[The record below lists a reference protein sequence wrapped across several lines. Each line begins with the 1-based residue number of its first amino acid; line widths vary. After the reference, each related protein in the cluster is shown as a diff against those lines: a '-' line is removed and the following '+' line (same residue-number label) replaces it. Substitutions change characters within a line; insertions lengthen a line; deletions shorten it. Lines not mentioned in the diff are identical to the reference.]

1 MVNDISKTV
10 IEVKDLFKVYEG
22 PVPVKAVNGISLTI
36 KEGEFTAL
44 KGPSGCGKTTLL
56 QILAGLETPSVG
68 KVFFNDINLSANN
81 KTQFTQLRSSLF
93 GFVYQFHYLL
103 EDLTIL
109 ENCELTFQILQSK
122 DRTADHQSILAIFDE
137 LGISHLKDHYPF
149 MLSGGER
156 QRAAIAR
163 AVAHKPTFLL
173 MDEPTGNLDNEN
185 AAIIQELTINL
196 SKKLNMGIIV
206 ATHDLDYAKQ
216 LDDVYKIE
224 NTKLHKIDNE

>member
-1 MVNDISKTV
+1 
-10 IEVKDLFKVYEG
+10 
-22 PVPVKAVNGISLTI
+22 
-36 KEGEFTAL
+36 
-44 KGPSGCGKTTLL
+44 
-56 QILAGLETPSVG
+56 
-68 KVFFNDINLSANN
+68 
-81 KTQFTQLRSSLF
+81 
-93 GFVYQFHYLL
+93 
-103 EDLTIL
+103 
-109 ENCELTFQILQSK
+109 
-122 DRTADHQSILAIFDE
+122 
-137 LGISHLKDHYPF
+137 

-163 AVAHKPTFLL
+163 AVAHRPTFLL

-224 NTKLHKIDNE
+224 NTKLHRIDNE

>member
-1 MVNDISKTV
+1 
-10 IEVKDLFKVYEG
+10 
-22 PVPVKAVNGISLTI
+22 
-36 KEGEFTAL
+36 
-44 KGPSGCGKTTLL
+44 
-56 QILAGLETPSVG
+56 
-68 KVFFNDINLSANN
+68 
-81 KTQFTQLRSSLF
+81 
-93 GFVYQFHYLL
+93 
-103 EDLTIL
+103 
-109 ENCELTFQILQSK
+109 
-122 DRTADHQSILAIFDE
+122 
-137 LGISHLKDHYPF
+137 

-224 NTKLHKIDNE
+224 NTKLHKIDQ

>member
-1 MVNDISKTV
+1 MNKLQAKNISMSFASAQNTVDVLTDISLV
-10 IEVKDLFKVYEG
+10 LDEG
-22 PVPVKAVNGISLTI
+22 QSIAIIGS
-36 KEGEFTAL
+36 
-44 KGPSGCGKTTLL
+44 SGCGKTTLL

-224 NTKLHKIDNE
+224 NTKLHRIDNE

>member
-1 MVNDISKTV
+1 MNKLQAKNISMSFTSAQHTVDVLADISLV
-10 IEVKDLFKVYEG
+10 LDEG
-22 PVPVKAVNGISLTI
+22 QSIGIIGS
-36 KEGEFTAL
+36 
-44 KGPSGCGKTTLL
+44 SGCGKTTLL
-56 QILAGLETPSVG
+56 QILAGLETPSAG
-68 KVFFNDINLSANN
+68 KVFFNNINLSENN

-103 EDLTIL
+103 EDLTIF

-122 DRTADHQSILAIFDE
+122 DRTANHQSILAIFDE

-224 NTKLHKIDNE
+224 NTKLHKVDNE

>member
-1 MVNDISKTV
+1 MSFCSAQHSVDVLDDITL
-10 IEVKDLFKVYEG
+10 ELQEG
-22 PVPVKAVNGISLTI
+22 QSIGIIGS
-36 KEGEFTAL
+36 
-44 KGPSGCGKTTLL
+44 SGCGKTTLL
-56 QILAGLETPSVG
+56 QILAGLETPSEG
-68 KVFFNDINLSANN
+68 KVFFNDINLSDNN
-81 KTQFTQLRSSLF
+81 KKQFNQLRSSLF

-103 EDLTIL
+103 EDLTL
-109 ENCELTFQILQSK
+109 FENCELTFQIMQSK
-122 DRTADHQSILAIFDE
+122 DQAANQRSIFAIFEE

-216 LDDVYKIE
+216 LDDIYKIE
-224 NTKLHKIDNE
+224 NNKLHKIKDE

>member
-1 MVNDISKTV
+1 MNKLQAKNISMSFASAQNTVDVLTDISLV
-10 IEVKDLFKVYEG
+10 LDEG
-22 PVPVKAVNGISLTI
+22 QSIGIIGS
-36 KEGEFTAL
+36 
-44 KGPSGCGKTTLL
+44 SGCGKTTLL

-122 DRTADHQSILAIFDE
+122 DRTADHQRILAIFDE

-224 NTKLHKIDNE
+224 NTKLHRIDNE

>member
-1 MVNDISKTV
+1 MSFSSAQHSVDVLDDITL
-10 IEVKDLFKVYEG
+10 ELQEG
-22 PVPVKAVNGISLTI
+22 QSIGIIGS
-36 KEGEFTAL
+36 
-44 KGPSGCGKTTLL
+44 SGCGKTTLL
-56 QILAGLETPSVG
+56 QILAGLETPSEG
-68 KVFFNDINLSANN
+68 KVFFNDINLSDNN
-81 KTQFTQLRSSLF
+81 KKQFNQLRSSLF

-103 EDLTIL
+103 EDLTL
-109 ENCELTFQILQSK
+109 FENCELTFQIMQSK
-122 DRTADHQSILAIFDE
+122 VQAANQQSIFAIFEE

-216 LDDVYKIE
+216 LDDIYKIE
-224 NTKLHKIDNE
+224 NNKLHKIKDE

>member
-1 MVNDISKTV
+1 MNRLQALNISMSFTNAQHSV
-10 IEVKDLFKVYEG
+10 DVLE
-22 PVPVKAVNGISLTI
+22 GISLVLH
-36 KEGEFTAL
+36 EGQSI
-44 KGPSGCGKTTLL
+44 GIIGSSGCGKTTLL
-56 QILAGLETPSVG
+56 QILAGLESPTAG
-68 KVFFNDINLSANN
+68 KVIFNDINLSANN

-103 EDLTIL
+103 EDLTLL
-109 ENCELTFQILQSK
+109 ENCELTFQILKSK
-122 DRTADHQSILAIFDE
+122 DRKANYQSILAIFDE
-137 LGISHLKDHYPF
+137 LGISHLKNHYPY

-185 AAIIQELTINL
+185 AEVIQELTIKL

-216 LDDVYKIE
+216 LDEVYKIE
-224 NTKLHKIDNE
+224 NTKLQKIEDE

>member
-1 MVNDISKTV
+1 
-10 IEVKDLFKVYEG
+10 
-22 PVPVKAVNGISLTI
+22 
-36 KEGEFTAL
+36 
-44 KGPSGCGKTTLL
+44 
-56 QILAGLETPSVG
+56 
-68 KVFFNDINLSANN
+68 
-81 KTQFTQLRSSLF
+81 
-93 GFVYQFHYLL
+93 
-103 EDLTIL
+103 
-109 ENCELTFQILQSK
+109 
-122 DRTADHQSILAIFDE
+122 
-137 LGISHLKDHYPF
+137 

-216 LDDVYKIE
+216 LDDVYRIE

>member
-1 MVNDISKTV
+1 MNKLQAKNISMSFASAQNTVDVLTDISLV
-10 IEVKDLFKVYEG
+10 LDEG
-22 PVPVKAVNGISLTI
+22 QSIGIIGS
-36 KEGEFTAL
+36 
-44 KGPSGCGKTTLL
+44 SGCGKTTLL

-68 KVFFNDINLSANN
+68 KVFFNDINLSADN

-122 DRTADHQSILAIFDE
+122 DRTADRQSILAIFDE

-224 NTKLHKIDNE
+224 NTKLHRIDNE

>member
-1 MVNDISKTV
+1 MNKLQAKNISMSFASAQNTVDVLTDISLV
-10 IEVKDLFKVYEG
+10 LDEG
-22 PVPVKAVNGISLTI
+22 QSIGIIGS
-36 KEGEFTAL
+36 
-44 KGPSGCGKTTLL
+44 SGCGKTTLL

-122 DRTADHQSILAIFDE
+122 DRTADRQSILAIFDE

-224 NTKLHKIDNE
+224 NTKLHRIDNE

>member
-1 MVNDISKTV
+1 MNKLKALNISMSFSNTQHSVDVLDDITL
-10 IEVKDLFKVYEG
+10 ELQEG
-22 PVPVKAVNGISLTI
+22 QSIGIIGS
-36 KEGEFTAL
+36 
-44 KGPSGCGKTTLL
+44 SGCGKTTLL
-56 QILAGLETPSVG
+56 QILAGLETPSEG
-68 KVFFNDINLSANN
+68 KVFFNDINLSDNN
-81 KTQFTQLRSSLF
+81 KKQFNQLRSSLF

-103 EDLTIL
+103 EDLTL
-109 ENCELTFQILQSK
+109 FENCELTFQIMQSK
-122 DRTADHQSILAIFDE
+122 DQAANQQSIFAIFEE

-216 LDDVYKIE
+216 LDDIYKIE
-224 NTKLHKIDNE
+224 NNKLHKIKDE

>member
-1 MVNDISKTV
+1 MNRLQASNISMSFTNAQHSV
-10 IEVKDLFKVYEG
+10 DVLE
-22 PVPVKAVNGISLTI
+22 GISLVLH
-36 KEGEFTAL
+36 EGQSI
-44 KGPSGCGKTTLL
+44 GIIGSSGCGKTTLL
-56 QILAGLETPSVG
+56 QILAGLESPTAG
-68 KVFFNDINLSANN
+68 KVIFNDINLSANN

-103 EDLTIL
+103 EDLTLL
-109 ENCELTFQILQSK
+109 ENCELTFQILKSK
-122 DRTADHQSILAIFDE
+122 DRKANYQSILAILDE
-137 LGISHLKDHYPF
+137 LGISHLKNHYPY

-185 AAIIQELTINL
+185 AEVIQELTIKL

-216 LDDVYKIE
+216 LDEVYKIE
-224 NTKLHKIDNE
+224 NTKLQKIEDE

>member
-1 MVNDISKTV
+1 MNKLQAKNISMSFTGAQHTVDVLADISLV
-10 IEVKDLFKVYEG
+10 LEEG
-22 PVPVKAVNGISLTI
+22 QSIGIIGS
-36 KEGEFTAL
+36 
-44 KGPSGCGKTTLL
+44 SGCGKTTLL
-56 QILAGLETPSVG
+56 QILAGLETPSAG

-103 EDLTIL
+103 EDLTIF

-122 DRTADHQSILAIFDE
+122 DRTANRQSILAIFDE
-137 LGISHLKDHYPF
+137 LGISHLKNHYPF

-185 AAIIQELTINL
+185 AVIIQELTINL

-224 NTKLHKIDNE
+224 NTKLHRIDNE

>member
-1 MVNDISKTV
+1 MNKLQAKNISMSFTSAQHSVDVLADISLV
-10 IEVKDLFKVYEG
+10 LGEG
-22 PVPVKAVNGISLTI
+22 KSIGIIGS
-36 KEGEFTAL
+36 
-44 KGPSGCGKTTLL
+44 SGCGKTTLL

>member
-1 MVNDISKTV
+1 MNKLQAKNISMSFVNAQHTVDVLTDISLV
-10 IEVKDLFKVYEG
+10 LDEG
-22 PVPVKAVNGISLTI
+22 QSIAIIGS
-36 KEGEFTAL
+36 
-44 KGPSGCGKTTLL
+44 SGCGKTTLL

-103 EDLTIL
+103 EDLTIF
-109 ENCELTFQILQSK
+109 ENCELTFQILQLK
-122 DRTADHQSILAIFDE
+122 DRAANHQSILAIFEE
-137 LGISHLKDHYPF
+137 LGISHLKNHYPF

-224 NTKLHKIDNE
+224 NTKLHKIDHE

>member
-1 MVNDISKTV
+1 MSFSSAQHSVDVLDDITL
-10 IEVKDLFKVYEG
+10 ELQEG
-22 PVPVKAVNGISLTI
+22 QSIGIIGS
-36 KEGEFTAL
+36 
-44 KGPSGCGKTTLL
+44 SGCGKTTLL
-56 QILAGLETPSVG
+56 QILAGLETPSEG
-68 KVFFNDINLSANN
+68 KVFFNDIKLSDN
-81 KTQFTQLRSSLF
+81 KKKQFNQLRSSLF

-103 EDLTIL
+103 EDLTL
-109 ENCELTFQILQSK
+109 FENCELTFQIMQSK
-122 DRTADHQSILAIFDE
+122 DQVANQQIIFAIFEE

-216 LDDVYKIE
+216 LDDIYKIE
-224 NTKLHKIDNE
+224 NNKLHKIKDE

>member
-1 MVNDISKTV
+1 MSFSSAQHSVDVLDDITL
-10 IEVKDLFKVYEG
+10 ELQEG
-22 PVPVKAVNGISLTI
+22 QSIGIIGS
-36 KEGEFTAL
+36 
-44 KGPSGCGKTTLL
+44 SGCGKTTLL
-56 QILAGLETPSVG
+56 QILAGLETPSEG
-68 KVFFNDINLSANN
+68 KVFFNDINLSDNN
-81 KTQFTQLRSSLF
+81 KKQFNQLRSSLF

-103 EDLTIL
+103 EDLTL
-109 ENCELTFQILQSK
+109 FENCELTFQIMQSK
-122 DRTADHQSILAIFDE
+122 DQTANQQSIFAIFEE

-216 LDDVYKIE
+216 LDDIYKIE
-224 NTKLHKIDNE
+224 NNKLHKIKDE

>member
-1 MVNDISKTV
+1 MNKLQAKNISMSFASAQDTVDVLTDISLV
-10 IEVKDLFKVYEG
+10 LDEG
-22 PVPVKAVNGISLTI
+22 QSIGIIGS
-36 KEGEFTAL
+36 
-44 KGPSGCGKTTLL
+44 SGCGKTTLL
-56 QILAGLETPSVG
+56 QILAGLETPSAG

-216 LDDVYKIE
+216 LDDVYRIE

>member
-1 MVNDISKTV
+1 MNKLQASNISMHFTSAQHSVDVLEDISL
-10 IEVKDLFKVYEG
+10 ELHEG
-22 PVPVKAVNGISLTI
+22 QSIGIIGS
-36 KEGEFTAL
+36 
-44 KGPSGCGKTTLL
+44 SGCGKTTLL
-56 QILAGLETPSVG
+56 QILAGLETPSAG
-68 KVFFNDINLSANN
+68 NVFFNDINLSANN

-103 EDLTIL
+103 EDLTIF

-122 DRTADHQSILAIFDE
+122 DHAANHQSILAIFDE

-163 AVAHKPTFLL
+163 AVAHNPTFLL

-185 AAIIQELTINL
+185 AVIIQELTINL

-206 ATHDLDYAKQ
+206 ATHDLDYAKK

-224 NTKLHKIDNE
+224 NTKLHKIENE

>member
-1 MVNDISKTV
+1 MSFTNAQHSVDV
-10 IEVKDLFKVYEG
+10 LE
-22 PVPVKAVNGISLTI
+22 GISLVLH
-36 KEGEFTAL
+36 EGQSI
-44 KGPSGCGKTTLL
+44 GIIGSSGCGKTTLL
-56 QILAGLETPSVG
+56 QILAGLESPTAG
-68 KVFFNDINLSANN
+68 KVIFNDINLSANN

-103 EDLTIL
+103 EDLTLL
-109 ENCELTFQILQSK
+109 ENCELTFQILKSK
-122 DRTADHQSILAIFDE
+122 DRKANYQSILAIFDE
-137 LGISHLKDHYPF
+137 LGISHLKNHYPY

-185 AAIIQELTINL
+185 AEVIQELTIKL

-216 LDDVYKIE
+216 LDEVYKIE
-224 NTKLHKIDNE
+224 NTKLQKIEDE

>member
-1 MVNDISKTV
+1 MNKLQAKNISMSFASAQNTVDVLTDISLV
-10 IEVKDLFKVYEG
+10 LDEG
-22 PVPVKAVNGISLTI
+22 QSIGIIGS
-36 KEGEFTAL
+36 
-44 KGPSGCGKTTLL
+44 SGCGKTTLL

-109 ENCELTFQILQSK
+109 ENCELTFQILQSQ

-185 AAIIQELTINL
+185 AAIIQQLTINL

-224 NTKLHKIDNE
+224 NTKLHRIDNE

>member
-1 MVNDISKTV
+1 MNKLQAKNISMSFASAQNTVDVLTDISLV
-10 IEVKDLFKVYEG
+10 LDEG
-22 PVPVKAVNGISLTI
+22 QSIGIIGS
-36 KEGEFTAL
+36 
-44 KGPSGCGKTTLL
+44 SGCGKTTLL

-93 GFVYQFHYLL
+93 GSVYQFHYLL

-224 NTKLHKIDNE
+224 NTKLHRIDNE

>member
-1 MVNDISKTV
+1 MSFASAQDTVDVLTDISLV
-10 IEVKDLFKVYEG
+10 LDEG
-22 PVPVKAVNGISLTI
+22 QSIGIIGS
-36 KEGEFTAL
+36 
-44 KGPSGCGKTTLL
+44 SGCGKTTLL

-224 NTKLHKIDNE
+224 NTKLHRIDNE

>member
-1 MVNDISKTV
+1 MNKLQAKNISMSFASAQNTVDVLTDISLV
-10 IEVKDLFKVYEG
+10 LDEG
-22 PVPVKAVNGISLTI
+22 QSIAIIGS
-36 KEGEFTAL
+36 
-44 KGPSGCGKTTLL
+44 SGCGKTTLL

-68 KVFFNDINLSANN
+68 KVFFNDTNLSANN

-103 EDLTIL
+103 EDLTIF
-109 ENCELTFQILQSK
+109 ENCELTFQILQLK
-122 DRTADHQSILAIFDE
+122 DRAANHQSILAIFDE

-224 NTKLHKIDNE
+224 NTKLHRIDNE

>member
-1 MVNDISKTV
+1 MNKLQAKNISMSFASAQNTVDVLTDISLV
-10 IEVKDLFKVYEG
+10 LDEG
-22 PVPVKAVNGISLTI
+22 QSIGIIGS
-36 KEGEFTAL
+36 
-44 KGPSGCGKTTLL
+44 SGCGKTTLL

-122 DRTADHQSILAIFDE
+122 DRTADYQSIIAIFDE

-224 NTKLHKIDNE
+224 NTKLHRIDNE

>member
-1 MVNDISKTV
+1 MNKLQALNISMSFSNAQHSVDVLEDISL
-10 IEVKDLFKVYEG
+10 ELHEG
-22 PVPVKAVNGISLTI
+22 QSIGIIGS
-36 KEGEFTAL
+36 
-44 KGPSGCGKTTLL
+44 SGCGKTTLL

-103 EDLTIL
+103 EDLTL
-109 ENCELTFQILQSK
+109 FENCELTFHILQSK
-122 DRTADHQSILAIFDE
+122 DRAANHQSILAIFDE

-224 NTKLHKIDNE
+224 NTKLHRIENE

>member
-1 MVNDISKTV
+1 MNKLQALNISMSFSSAQHSVDVLEDISL
-10 IEVKDLFKVYEG
+10 ELHEG
-22 PVPVKAVNGISLTI
+22 QSIGIIGS
-36 KEGEFTAL
+36 
-44 KGPSGCGKTTLL
+44 SGCGKTTLL
-56 QILAGLETPSVG
+56 QILAGLETPSTG

-103 EDLTIL
+103 EDLTL
-109 ENCELTFQILQSK
+109 FENCELTFHILQSK
-122 DRTADHQSILAIFDE
+122 DRAANHQSILAIFDE

-163 AVAHKPTFLL
+163 AVAHNPTFLL

-224 NTKLHKIDNE
+224 NTKLHKIENE

>member
-1 MVNDISKTV
+1 MNKLQAKNISMSFASAQNTVDVLTDISLV
-10 IEVKDLFKVYEG
+10 LDEG
-22 PVPVKAVNGISLTI
+22 QSIGIIGS
-36 KEGEFTAL
+36 
-44 KGPSGCGKTTLL
+44 SGCGKTTLL

-68 KVFFNDINLSANN
+68 KVFFNDTNLSANN

-216 LDDVYKIE
+216 LDDVYRIE

>member
-1 MVNDISKTV
+1 MNKLQAKNISMSFTSAQHSVDVLADISLV
-10 IEVKDLFKVYEG
+10 LGEG
-22 PVPVKAVNGISLTI
+22 KSIGIIGS
-36 KEGEFTAL
+36 
-44 KGPSGCGKTTLL
+44 SGCGKTTLL
-56 QILAGLETPSVG
+56 QILAGLETPSAG
-68 KVFFNDINLSANN
+68 KVFFNDTNLSANN

-103 EDLTIL
+103 EDLTIF

-122 DRTADHQSILAIFDE
+122 DRAVNHQSIHAIFDE

>member
-1 MVNDISKTV
+1 MNKLKALNISMSFSSAQHSVDVLDDITL
-10 IEVKDLFKVYEG
+10 ELQEG
-22 PVPVKAVNGISLTI
+22 QSIGIIGS
-36 KEGEFTAL
+36 
-44 KGPSGCGKTTLL
+44 SGCGKTTFL
-56 QILAGLETPSVG
+56 QILAGLETPSEG
-68 KVFFNDINLSANN
+68 KVFFNDINLSDNN
-81 KTQFTQLRSSLF
+81 KKQFNQLRSSLF

-103 EDLTIL
+103 EDLTL
-109 ENCELTFQILQSK
+109 FENCELTFQIMQSK
-122 DRTADHQSILAIFDE
+122 DQAANQRSIFAIFEE

-216 LDDVYKIE
+216 LDDIYKIE
-224 NTKLHKIDNE
+224 NNKLHKIKDE